1 MRDLFVLSKVVLGLD
16 EAFYEKLKTFI
27 LILNVLITAGF
38 QPFIVFLALGNSGVD
53 ILFIKSAL
61 QVLK

>member
-16 EAFYEKLKTFI
+16 EAFYEKLKTFM

-38 QPFIVFLALGNSGVD
+38 
-53 ILFIKSAL
+53 
-61 QVLK
+61 